1 VNDSSDQQLLREY
14 ASRRSE
20 SAFAEIVRRHI
31 DLVYSAAL
39 RLVGGAQAAE
49 DVTQMVF
56 VALARQASQLT
67 RHPALSGWL
76 HCTTRNVAAKT
87 VRSDVRRQVREEEA
101 AVMNELLA
109 NDAAAIWE
117 HIAPHL
123 DAALGELSA
132 AERDAVLLRYFEKK
146 SAQEMAQILGVS
158 HEAAQKRVN
167 RAVEKLRDIFAKHGV
182 TAGVGG
188 LATIISI
195 NAVQAAPVGLAATIA
210 TASIL
215 SAGSGAFTIMKIMT
229 ITNLKLGASALV
241 VAGAAAAL
249 VIQHQTQNKLQD
261 ENGLLQQQV
270 AQLRTDN
277 ESFSNRLAAAGD
289 NKKLPDNQFNELL
302 KLRGE
307 VGVLRQQ
314 TNELGKFQQENRRL
328 QSQIKTTPNP
338 TDLISPEDQIELHR
352 IHTINAMKQLGLA
365 MRIYAGDHNDQYA
378 TNFDQLKYE
387 LNGVTN
393 FPGNISLNDIE
404 FMNIGLVNET
414 MPDKIMFRQ
423 RNPDKMISG
432 AWMRVYGLG
441 DGSVQMQYSNDGN
454 FDAYEQQHMVSPS
467 NQNQ

>member
-1 VNDSSDQQLLREY
+1 MNELSDQQLLREY

-56 VALARQASQLT
+56 MALARQASQLT

-109 NDAAAIWE
+109 NDATAIWE

-123 DAALGELSA
+123 DAALGELNA

-146 SAQEMAQILGVS
+146 SAKEMAQILGVS

-182 TAGVGG
+182 TAGAGG

-195 NAVQAAPVGLAATIA
+195 NAVQAAPAGLAATIA

-229 ITNLKLGASALV
+229 ITNLKLGASALA
-241 VAGAAAAL
+241 VAGATMAL

-289 NKKLPDNQFNELL
+289 AKKLPDEQFNELL

-314 TNELGKFQQENRRL
+314 TNELGKLQQENL
-328 QSQIKTTPNP
+328 QLTSALKQAESISASKQVLQPTELEILQQQYMEESNHIETARSYLDLLRKEYNITDNSNEAISENGDAAATLAEQPYWDAKRALIKMR
-338 TDLISPEDQIELHR
+338 DSHWLLYKKIKMEMLDQ
-352 IHTINAMKQLGLA
+352 A
-365 MRIYAGDHNDQYA
+365 
-378 TNFDQLKYE
+378 LK
-387 LNGVTN
+387 
-393 FPGNISLNDIE
+393 
-404 FMNIGLVNET
+404 
-414 MPDKIMFRQ
+414 
-423 RNPDKMISG
+423 
-432 AWMRVYGLG
+432 
-441 DGSVQMQYSNDGN
+441 
-454 FDAYEQQHMVSPS
+454 
-467 NQNQ
+467 NQNGPN